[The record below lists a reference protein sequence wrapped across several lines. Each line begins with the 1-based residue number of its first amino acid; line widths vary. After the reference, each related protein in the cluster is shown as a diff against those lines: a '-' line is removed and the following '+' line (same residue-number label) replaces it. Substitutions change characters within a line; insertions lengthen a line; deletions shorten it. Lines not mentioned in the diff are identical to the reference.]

1 MPKPRYWWQTFGDFA
16 PADEREQRPDP
27 LEVLVFFL
35 DRMEVSQKH
44 RVATLMEILGV
55 KKTVV
60 YDLFNGKGF
69 DSIARCRRLV
79 KALSIPPQLLAL
91 DAQYCG
97 EEQWWHRYQLSFA
110 AGSDG
115 YPEMSKVIV
124 YFRHH
129 MFKEVNGV
137 QQPWTQGDLARA
149 LNLTEVTVS
158 KMENN
163 HTPTSMDQISRRE
176 LLARVIQTTVKTPQ
190 AALVFALLG
199 LDQRSLSLPKQDTAL
214 FPAIHLP
221 STSLDTASLDMHRQI
236 HKALFEEYFSRHG
249 QEALEEAR
257 LWQKVIIRQIAPLA
271 QGSQHIDVLA
281 LQSLYH
287 QFIGDIAREQRRDDT
302 TLFHMNKAVAL
313 AQDALRL
320 AQGNTIASLTYTK
333 QLEAAARL
341 RRAAAHFEQGTLS
354 PARNDIDAALALGAK
369 MPASHI
375 KTQVLLIAG
384 NIHAHTAQGSID
396 GIKALSFF
404 DQASQQF
411 ALGSFEDDPFFI
423 RSSSGM
429 LYIKRGMALCAPKM
443 SGNPLEALDDA
454 ERLTS
459 PELARRRL
467 LIDIFRAQALIDI
480 KEYEQATTLALQA
493 LETSRRLRSKLNRD
507 RIENLHTQLCNTPYK
522 GEPLLVR
529 LGVQLQMWK

>member
-44 RVATLMEILGV
+44 RVATLREILGV

-163 HTPTSMDQISRRE
+163 HTPASMDQISRRE
-176 LLARVIQTTVKTPQ
+176 LLARVIQTTVKAPQ
-190 AALVFALLG
+190 AALIFALLG
-199 LDQRSLSLPKQDTAL
+199 LDQRSFSSPRSDAALLPAL
-214 FPAIHLP
+214 HLP
-221 STSLDTASLDMHRQI
+221 HTSLDANSLETHKQVQ
-236 HKALFEEYFSRHG
+236 KALFEEYFARHG

-257 LWQKVIIRQIAPLA
+257 LWQKVITHQVAPLA
-271 QGSQHIDVLA
+271 QGTQHIDVLT
-281 LQSLYH
+281 LQSVYH

-302 TLFHMNKAVAL
+302 ALFHMNKAVSM
-313 AQDALRL
+313 AQHAVSM
-320 AQGNTIASLTYTK
+320 AQGSNIAYLTHAK

-341 RRAAAHFEQGTLS
+341 RRAAAHFEQGALP
-354 PARNDIDAALALGAK
+354 PAKKDIDVALALGIK

-375 KTQVLLIAG
+375 KTQVFLSAG
-384 NIHAHTAQGSID
+384 NIYAHTAQENMDSV
-396 GIKALSFF
+396 KALTFF
-404 DQASQQF
+404 DQA
-411 ALGSFEDDPFFI
+411 
-423 RSSSGM
+423 
-429 LYIKRGMALCAPKM
+429 
-443 SGNPLEALDDA
+443 
-454 ERLTS
+454 
-459 PELARRRL
+459 
-467 LIDIFRAQALIDI
+467 
-480 KEYEQATTLALQA
+480 
-493 LETSRRLRSKLNRD
+493 
-507 RIENLHTQLCNTPYK
+507 
-522 GEPLLVR
+522 
-529 LGVQLQMWK
+529 